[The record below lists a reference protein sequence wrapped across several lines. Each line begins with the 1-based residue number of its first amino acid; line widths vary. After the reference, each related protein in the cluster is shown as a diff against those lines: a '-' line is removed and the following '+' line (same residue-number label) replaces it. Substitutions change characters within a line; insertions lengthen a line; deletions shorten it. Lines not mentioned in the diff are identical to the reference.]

1 VRAGDERSEAGSG
14 DFAPDHPEFFL
25 GDPHAAFRR
34 LRREDP
40 LPWYPGTG
48 GAWCVLKHA
57 DVLAVSRDP
66 ARFTSTRGVQIG
78 IGSATARPPGV
89 PPTILEMDPPEHNR
103 HRKLVIRAFTP
114 ASAARLETM
123 VRQIAR
129 ECVDAIEPGS
139 VVDLVD
145 ALAVP
150 VPMYVIAEMLG
161 VPRSDR
167 AAFKRWS
174 DSMIEAGGGRRSAAT
189 DAMLGEMLTYFQA
202 VLGERRRAPKD
213 DLVSTLA
220 RAEIE
225 GVRLSDPEILMFCV
239 TLLAAGNETTRNLI
253 SGGTLLLMRNP
264 DEKRRLLSAPP
275 LLPNAVEEML
285 RWWTPVQSFIRTATR
300 DTELRGRPIAAGDVM
315 LLLYAS
321 ANRDEEVWGECAD
334 RFDVGRDHAR
344 QRHLAFGFGEHLC
357 LGAPLA
363 RLEARVVF
371 EELLARR
378 PRFELAGEPEMLHS
392 RLMHGVERLPVAFE
406 AEPRRPA

>member
-1 VRAGDERSEAGSG
+1 MVGGAQDSIEA
-14 DFAPDHPEFFL
+14 FAPDVPEFWL

-40 LPWYPGTG
+40 LPWYAGTG

-57 DVLAVSRDP
+57 DILAISRDP
-66 ARFTSTRGVQIG
+66 QRFTSTRGVQLG
-78 IGSATARPPGV
+78 LGDPNARPAGI
-89 PPTILEMDPPEHNR
+89 PPTILEMDPPVHNL

-114 ASAARLETM
+114 GAAAQLETT

-129 ECVDAIEPGS
+129 ECLEAVEPDA
-139 VVDLVD
+139 VTDLVE

-150 VPMYVIAEMLG
+150 LPMYVIAEMLG

-167 AAFKRWS
+167 PQFKRWS
-174 DSMIEAGGGRRSAAT
+174 DAMIEAGGGGRSAAT
-189 DAMLGEMLTYFQA
+189 DAAVGELLGYFAA

-225 GVRLSDPEILMFCV
+225 GARLSDPEILIFCA

-253 SGGTLLLMRNP
+253 SGGSLLLARNP
-264 DEKRRLLSAPP
+264 DQRRRLLEQPAR
-275 LLPNAVEEML
+275 LPNAVEEML
-285 RWWTPVQSFIRTATR
+285 RWWTPVNSFIRTAVR
-300 DTELRGRPIAAGDVM
+300 DTELRGRRIAEGDVM
-315 LLLYAS
+315 LLLYPS
-321 ANRDEEVWGECAD
+321 ANRDEEIWGGDAD
-334 RFDVGRDHAR
+334 RFDVCRDHAR

-363 RLEARVVF
+363 RLEARVLF
-371 EELLARR
+371 EELLARY
-378 PRFELAGEPEMLHS
+378 PRFDVAGEPELLHS
-392 RLMHGVERLPVAFE
+392 RLMHGVERLPVLF
-406 AEPRRPA
+406 RG

>member
-1 VRAGDERSEAGSG
+1 VVGGAQDSIEA
-14 DFAPDHPEFFL
+14 FAPDLPEFWL

-40 LPWYPGTG
+40 LPWYAGTG

-57 DVLAVSRDP
+57 DILAISRDP
-66 ARFTSTRGVQIG
+66 QRFTSTRGVQLG
-78 IGSATARPPGV
+78 LGDPNARPAGI
-89 PPTILEMDPPEHNR
+89 PPTILEMDPPVHNL

-114 ASAARLETM
+114 GAAAQLETT

-129 ECVDAIEPGS
+129 ECLEAVEPDA
-139 VVDLVD
+139 VTDLVE

-150 VPMYVIAEMLG
+150 LPMYVIAEMLG

-167 AAFKRWS
+167 PQFKRWS
-174 DSMIEAGGGRRSAAT
+174 DAMIEAGGGGRSAAT
-189 DAMLGEMLTYFQA
+189 DAAVGELLGYFAA

-225 GVRLSDPEILMFCV
+225 KARLSDPEILIFCA

-253 SGGTLLLMRNP
+253 SGGSLLLARNP
-264 DEKRRLLSAPP
+264 DQRRRLLEQPAR
-275 LLPNAVEEML
+275 LPNAVEEML
-285 RWWTPVQSFIRTATR
+285 RWWTPVNSFIRTAVR
-300 DTELRGRPIAAGDVM
+300 DTELRGRRIAEGDVM
-315 LLLYAS
+315 LLLYPS
-321 ANRDEEVWGECAD
+321 ANRDEEIWGGDAD
-334 RFDVGRDHAR
+334 RFDVCRDHAR

-363 RLEARVVF
+363 RLEARVLF
-371 EELLARR
+371 EELLARY
-378 PRFELAGEPEMLHS
+378 PRFDVAGEPELLHS
-392 RLMHGVERLPVAFE
+392 RLMHGVERLPVLF
-406 AEPRRPA
+406 RG